1 MQDSDYTMRLL
12 DIEEVKENWKAI
24 RAMIENVRKSNDL
37 VETAIDPTRTWEA
50 LQTGEEKA
58 IGFFKSGQL
67 KLVMLFEI
75 VYQYDVKCANITV
88 MAGKEFT
95 KFFLAEGFWDKIL
108 KWFRAQGVVYVDAAT
123 NPRLAK
129 ILARRFGFNMACVA
143 MRMKL

>member
-1 MQDSDYTMRLL
+1 MRLL
-12 DIEEVKENWKAI
+12 SVEEIKEYWQTI
-24 RAMIENVRKSNDL
+24 RLMIEDVRKSNDL
-37 VETAIDPTRTWEA
+37 VETAIDTTQTWEA
-50 LQTGEEKA
+50 LVTGEEQA

-67 KLVMLFEI
+67 KLVMLFEF
-75 VYQYDVKCANITV
+75 VYQCDVKCANITA
-88 MAGKEFT
+88 MAGEEFT

-108 KWFRAQGVVYVDAAT
+108 GWFRAQGVVYVDAAT